1 MTTETRTAPAAPTR
15 AGWSLEVGG
24 EPRVHVLHDNPD
36 WFAPFA
42 AAFAAAGVP
51 FQEVLLTDGS
61 IDLDAEPAAG
71 VYWSRLSASSH
82 TRGHDHA
89 KEFTRSVV
97 AWLEGWGRRVV
108 GGSHVVELEVS
119 KVRQH
124 ALLRRHGIDV
134 PRTLAVFGRDDLA
147 VRARQLPA
155 PFITKHNQGGKGLGV
170 RRFDSHE
177 EFETYAASPE
187 FEEPADGVTLLQEF
201 LRTAGPFVTRA
212 EFVGGRFV
220 YAVRVD
226 TSTGSFELCPA
237 DACEV
242 PGTVVEPFALRPEV
256 TADTPVVRR
265 CAEMLRSAG
274 LEIAGVEFAE
284 TVDGRAVVYDVN
296 TNTNYN
302 PAVEAVAP
310 ESAPGAIAR
319 HLGDLLRAERFHRPA
334 TEVSAG

>member
-1 MTTETRTAPAAPTR
+1 MTTQTRTRTS
-15 AGWSLEVGG
+15 WSLEAGG

-36 WFAPFA
+36 WFAPFE
-42 AAFAAAGVP
+42 AAFRAEGVP
-51 FQEVLLTDGS
+51 FLEVLLTDGS
-61 IDLDAEPAAG
+61 IDLDAEPAPG

-82 TRGHDHA
+82 TRGHAHA

-108 GGSHVVELEVS
+108 GGSAVVELEVS

-124 ALLRRHGIDV
+124 ALLRRSGIDV
-134 PRTLAVFGRDDLA
+134 PRTLAVFGRDGLA
-147 VRARQLPA
+147 ERARELPV

-177 EFETYAASPE
+177 EFDAYIASPE
-187 FEEPADGVTLLQEF
+187 FEEPVDGVTLLQEF
-201 LRTAGPFVTRA
+201 LRTAEPFITRA

-226 TSTGSFELCPA
+226 TSAGSFELCPA
-237 DACEV
+237 DACAV
-242 PGTVVEPFALRPEV
+242 PGVAAEPFALRPEV
-256 TADTPVVRR
+256 TADTPVVQR
-265 CAEMLRSAG
+265 CARMLRSAG

-284 TVDGRAVVYDVN
+284 TVDGRTVVYDVN

-319 HLGDLLRAERFHRPA
+319 HLGSLLRAEALHRPA
-334 TEVSAG
+334 AGVTAG